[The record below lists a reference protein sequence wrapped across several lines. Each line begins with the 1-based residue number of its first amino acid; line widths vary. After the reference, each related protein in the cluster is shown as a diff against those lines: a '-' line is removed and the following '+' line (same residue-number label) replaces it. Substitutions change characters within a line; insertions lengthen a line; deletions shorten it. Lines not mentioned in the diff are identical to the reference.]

1 MILRRV
7 DLHFILRWGPYPSDS
22 LPAAASTMRTA
33 GRRRSW
39 NAPFL
44 SDLGKAEIG
53 QEILAGV
60 MGWQTV
66 VTSLEFCEYCIHRV
80 SYHGMI

>member
-1 MILRRV
+1 MR
-7 DLHFILRWGPYPSDS
+7 
-22 LPAAASTMRTA
+22 AS

-39 NAPFL
+39 TAPFV
-44 SDLGKAEIG
+44 SDLGRAEIG

-66 VTSLEFCEYCIHRV
+66 VISLEFCEYRMQGIMAQMNTWYEYEYLFGV
-80 SYHGMI
+80 SSAPV